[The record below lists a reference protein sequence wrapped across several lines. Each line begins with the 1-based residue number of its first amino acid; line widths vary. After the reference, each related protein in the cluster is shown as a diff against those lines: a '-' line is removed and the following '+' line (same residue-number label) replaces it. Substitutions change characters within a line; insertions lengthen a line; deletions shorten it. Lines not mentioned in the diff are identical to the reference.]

1 MYNKT
6 KSLEFK
12 NFRKFADFPA
22 IEFNDITFLVGA
34 NNSGK
39 STFVKAVMLVY
50 NYLQQRDLRTV
61 DFNAN
66 GVDIL
71 NIVSYERALHKS
83 NAINKPEEIQI
94 GATIHDYKFDI
105 KLKSHKENSKATV
118 LDFKCSYWGT
128 TSLQIDPVARTIRI
142 EEAPSRVLATFGD
155 EKEDA
160 AREELFKLNDELA
173 SIENP
178 FSIEYIEIKAAI
190 DKLSETLEVGKEIA
204 GWSVEVDYH
213 SDDILEVLTGLTNL
227 IATMPMLHAPESD
240 SILGKNGDEEEDEEE
255 AVDFIS
261 HTHSFDSID
270 QTFHYDSDR
279 DNWIVR
285 LKMEQKNIADIQS
298 LYTARNGVMQFLTGL
313 KDVVTTSEIIYL
325 PATLNKQSALFF
337 VRDEKNALA
346 QTIHNYYQNA
356 HEDDKVVKDFI
367 KYWLVEFKVGDDF
380 RISQIEGEAYTME
393 ISQNGL
399 WISLADKGMGAIQA
413 TLLILRLAS
422 LIRNQKKEEE
432 TIAVRDTTDER
443 NYIVVIE
450 EPELN
455 LHPALQSKLC
465 DLFFEVNS
473 KYFIEFIIE
482 THSEYMIRRS
492 QVITAQQEFSSDMEA
507 VNPNPFTALY
517 FPSEENAQ
525 AYTMNYQPDG
535 TFENSFGS
543 GFFDASSSST
553 LELIKLKRQK
563 NK

>member
-204 GWSVEVDYH
+204 GWSVEVDYQ

-227 IATMPMLHAPESD
+227 IATMPILHAPELD
-240 SILGKNGDEEEDEEE
+240 SILGKNNDGEEDEEE
-255 AVDFIS
+255 DVDFIS

-313 KDVVTTSEIIYL
+313 KDVVTTSEIVYL

-356 HEDDKVVKDFI
+356 HEDDKEVKDFI

-432 TIAVRDTTDER
+432 TIAVRGTTDER

-482 THSEYMIRRS
+482 THSEYTIRRS
-492 QVITAQQEFSSDMEA
+492 QVITAQNNFESPVSEMDFHPFS
-507 VNPNPFTALY
+507 VLY
-517 FPSEENAQ
+517 FPESEADKPYAME
-525 AYTMNYQPDG
+525 YRTDG
-535 TFENSFGS
+535 RFKNEFGP
-543 GFFDASSSST
+543 GFFDESINLAFEI
-553 LELIKLKRQK
+553 L
-563 NK
+563 

>member
-83 NAINKPEEIQI
+83 NAVNKPEEIQI

-128 TSLQIDPVARTIRI
+128 SSLQIDPVARTIRI

-160 AREELFKLNDELA
+160 AREELSKLNDELA

-190 DKLSETLEVGKEIA
+190 DKLSESLEVGKEIT
-204 GWSVEVDYH
+204 GWSVEVEYH

-240 SILGKNGDEEEDEEE
+240 SILGKNIDGEEEEEEEEEDNELIDDEN
-255 AVDFIS
+255 
-261 HTHSFDSID
+261 SFNSID

-285 LKMEQKNIADIQS
+285 LKMEQKKITDIQS
-298 LYTARNGVMQFLTGL
+298 LYTARNGVMQFLTDL
-313 KDVVTTSEIIYL
+313 KDVVTTSEIVYL

-346 QTIHNYYQNA
+346 QTIHTYYQNKNVNDF
-356 HEDDKVVKDFI
+356 EPETFI
-367 KYWLVEFKVGDDF
+367 KNWLRELNIGDD
-380 RISQIEGEAYTME
+380 IKIELIEDEAYKVD
-393 ISQNGL
+393 IIKDGL
-399 WISLADKGMGAIQA
+399 SISLADKGMGAIQG

-422 LIRNQKKEEE
+422 LIRKHKRDEEKLEVNDISDKK
-432 TIAVRDTTDER
+432 
-443 NYIVVIE
+443 NYIVVLE

-465 DLFFEVNS
+465 DLFYHVYK
-473 KYFIEFIIE
+473 KYQIEFIIE
-482 THSEYMIRRS
+482 THSEYMIRKTQLHVKTDELMVWPNQNVFS
-492 QVITAQQEFSSDMEA
+492 VIYFDEIEGSYPMEYREDGKFKNEF
-507 VNPNPFTALY
+507 
-517 FPSEENAQ
+517 
-525 AYTMNYQPDG
+525 G
-535 TFENSFGS
+535 T
-543 GFFDASSSST
+543 GFFDEST
-553 LELIKLKRQK
+553 NLAFELL
-563 NK
+563 

>member
-50 NYLQQRDLRTV
+50 NYLQQRNLRTV

-94 GATIHDYKFDI
+94 GATIHDYKFEI

-142 EEAPSRVLATFGD
+142 EEAPSQVLATFGD

-204 GWSVEVDYH
+204 GWSVEVDYQ

-240 SILGKNGDEEEDEEE
+240 SILGNNSEEEEDEEE

-261 HTHSFDSID
+261 DTHSFDSID

-285 LKMEQKNIADIQS
+285 LKMEQKNITDIQS

-313 KDVVTTSEIIYL
+313 KDVVTTSEIVYL

-356 HEDDKVVKDFI
+356 HEDDKEVKDFI

-422 LIRNQKKEEE
+422 LIRNQKKEEQ
-432 TIAVRDTTDER
+432 TIAVSDTTDER

-482 THSEYMIRRS
+482 THSEYTIRRS
-492 QVITAQQEFSSDMEA
+492 QVITAQNNFETPVSDMDFH
-507 VNPNPFTALY
+507 PFSVLY
-517 FPSEENAQ
+517 FPESEADKPYAME
-525 AYTMNYQPDG
+525 YRTDG
-535 TFENSFGS
+535 RFKNEFGP
-543 GFFDASSSST
+543 GFFDESINLAFEI
-553 LELIKLKRQK
+553 L
-563 NK
+563 

>member
-204 GWSVEVDYH
+204 GWSVEIDYQ

-240 SILGKNGDEEEDEEE
+240 SILGKNIDGEEED
-255 AVDFIS
+255 VDFIS
-261 HTHSFDSID
+261 DTHSFDSID

-285 LKMEQKNIADIQS
+285 LKMEQKNITDIQS

-313 KDVVTTSEIIYL
+313 KDVVTTSEIVYL

-356 HEDDKVVKDFI
+356 HEDDKEVKDFI

-455 LHPALQSKLC
+455 PHPALQSKLC

-482 THSEYMIRRS
+482 THSEYTIRRS
-492 QVITAQQEFSSDMEA
+492 QVITAQNNFETPVSDMDFH
-507 VNPNPFTALY
+507 PFSVLY
-517 FPSEENAQ
+517 FPESEADKPYAME
-525 AYTMNYQPDG
+525 YRTDG
-535 TFENSFGS
+535 RFKNEFGP
-543 GFFDASSSST
+543 GFFDESINLAFEI
-553 LELIKLKRQK
+553 L
-563 NK
+563 